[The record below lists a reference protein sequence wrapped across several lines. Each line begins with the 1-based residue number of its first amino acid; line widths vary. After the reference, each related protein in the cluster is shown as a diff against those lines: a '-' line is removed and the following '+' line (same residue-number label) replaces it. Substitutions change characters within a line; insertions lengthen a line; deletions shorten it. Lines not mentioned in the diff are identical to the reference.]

1 MGKVL
6 NWQSKLK
13 EKNPLLKENILLI
26 YYTIFHISCISYG
39 NRGMFRYI
47 LQGRFIAKYVF
58 ILNFYVKTSFC
69 DSKLTLKFFR
79 NVHFRERS
87 KRSKGIRNIASD
99 KNTLIQET

>member
-47 LQGRFIAKYVF
+47 LQGRFIAEYVF
-58 ILNFYVKTSFC
+58 ILNFYVKTSVSSPWNSSGMFI
-69 DSKLTLKFFR
+69 LG
-79 NVHFRERS
+79 
-87 KRSKGIRNIASD
+87 KGQKGQKGS
-99 KNTLIQET
+99 ET